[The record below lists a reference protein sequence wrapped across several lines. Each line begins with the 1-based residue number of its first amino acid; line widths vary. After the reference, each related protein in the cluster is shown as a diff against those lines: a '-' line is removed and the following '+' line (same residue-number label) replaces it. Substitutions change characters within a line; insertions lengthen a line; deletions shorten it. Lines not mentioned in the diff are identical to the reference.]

1 MVVYGPVY
9 NGEFPVVFSVNVI
22 VINLARFRVG
32 FGHGDVFAA
41 ENGNDAEFLVVFVHG
56 VIVSVVAA
64 ETRSACER
72 CENFFAHRGCSV
84 GFSARFA
91 DGFFVCFA
99 DGFFAGTDRFGGLIL
114 ACRKSA
120 TERKRDDQCKDKGND
135 FLHKNSSYVHTLNI
149 TSL

>member
-56 VIVSVVAA
+56 VIVSVAAA

-72 CENFFAHRGCSV
+72 YENFFAHRGYSV
-84 GFSARFA
+84 GFSAR
-91 DGFFVCFA
+91 FA

-114 ACRKSA
+114 ARRKSA
-120 TERKRDDQCKDKGND
+120 TERERDDQCKDKGND
-135 FLHKNSSYVHTLNI
+135 FLHKTPHMSI
-149 TSL
+149 R